1 MSGLILLTGATG
13 YVGGRLLPELE
24 ATGARVR
31 CVARRPEHLAGR
43 MGPNTHAVAG
53 DVSDPAT
60 LAPAFEGVECAYYL
74 VHSMGEREG
83 FEAHEKRAAEN
94 FASAAQAA
102 GVRRIV
108 YLGGLGVDDTRLSAH
123 LRSRH
128 EVGAVL
134 RAGAVPV
141 LELRASIVIGSGSLS
156 FEMVRALVERLP
168 VMVTPRWVDTAA
180 QPIAIDD
187 LIAYLMAAL
196 RLELNTSRVLE
207 IGGAD
212 VVSYGEI
219 MREYARQRGL
229 RRWMFRVPVLTPRL
243 SSLWLGL
250 ITPLYARVGRKLV
263 ESMRHATVV
272 TNDDA
277 LRAFELRPMGSREAI
292 ARALSSE
299 QRDFAAPRWSDSLS
313 SAGAVRNWGG
323 TRFGSRLV
331 DSRNLRVDA
340 SPAAAFTPIRRIGGA
355 SGWYSANALWTLRGW
370 LDLLSGGVGMRRGRR
385 HPDQLRVGDVV
396 DCWRVEAFEPDR
408 RLLLRA
414 EMRLPGR
421 AWLEF
426 RVAPDG
432 EGATIRQT
440 ASFEPVGLLGLAYWY
455 SVWPLHQWVFEGM
468 LRAIARRARRAGS

>member
-13 YVGGRLLPELE
+13 YVGGRLLPALE
-24 ATGARVR
+24 ATGAHVR
-31 CVARRPEHLAGR
+31 CLARRPEHLEGR

-53 DVSDPAT
+53 DLSAPAT
-60 LAPAFEGVECAYYL
+60 LAPAFAGVDCAYYL

-83 FEAHEKRAAEN
+83 FEAQERSAAEN
-94 FASAAQAA
+94 FAVAAHAE

-108 YLGGLGVDDTRLSAH
+108 YLGGLGVDEAQLSAH

-134 RAGAVPV
+134 RAGSVPV

-168 VMVTPRWVDTAA
+168 VMITPRWVDTAA

-187 LIAYLMAAL
+187 LIAYLVAARSL
-196 RLELNTSRVLE
+196 TLDASRVLE

-219 MREYARQRGL
+219 MQEYASQRGL
-229 RRWMFRVPVLTPRL
+229 RRWMIRVPVLTPRL
-243 SSLWLGL
+243 SSLWLAL

-272 TNDDA
+272 TNGDA
-277 LRAFELRPMGSREAI
+277 LQAFALRPMGVRDAI

-299 QRDFAAPRWSDSLS
+299 RRDFAAPRWSDSLS

-323 TRFGSRLV
+323 ARFGSRLV
-331 DSRNLRVDA
+331 DSRTVHVNA
-340 SPAAAFTPIRRIGGA
+340 PPAAAFTPIRRIGGG
-355 SGWYSANALWTLRGW
+355 SGWYSANALWILRGW
-370 LDLLSGGVGMRRGRR
+370 LDLLVGGVGMRRGRR

-396 DCWRVEAFEPDR
+396 DCWRVEALEPDR
-408 RLLLRA
+408 RLLLSA

-426 RVAPDG
+426 SVAPEG
-432 EGATIRQT
+432 GGATIRQT

-455 SVWPLHQWVFEGM
+455 SVWPLHQWVFEAM
-468 LRAIARRARRAGS
+468 LRAIAKRALRAKS